1 MIFAIDTNIVF
12 DIITADPE
20 FGPASRDCLARL
32 FAAGDTLL
40 ACDVVWAEA
49 SAAFAEK
56 DAFRAL
62 MSRLRI
68 DFSPMPESAALRAG
82 AIWKTARREL
92 AAAGKPRIA
101 VIPDF
106 LVAAHA
112 MECADALVT
121 RDRGFLR
128 TWFSGLNVIDPMDA

>member
-1 MIFAIDTNIVF
+1 MTFAIDTNVIF
-12 DIITADPE
+12 DILLDEPDY
-20 FGPASRDCLARL
+20 SQ
-32 FAAGDTLL
+32 AAIDFFSKHDSDTLL

-49 SAAFAEK
+49 SAAFADK
-56 DAFRAL
+56 AAFRAL
-62 MSRLRI
+62 MSRFRI
-68 DFSPMPESAALRAG
+68 DFSPMPESASLRAG
-82 AIWKTARREL
+82 AFWKTARREL